1 MYQRRII
8 EADENFFCE
17 ISSKSAR
24 ADEAQSRRIRY
35 RHMSNLFQGLQ
46 AVVLVLSIL

>member
-8 EADENFFCE
+8 EAEDNFFCE
-17 ISSKSAR
+17 ISCKPAR
-24 ADEAQSRRIRY
+24 IDEARSRRIRY